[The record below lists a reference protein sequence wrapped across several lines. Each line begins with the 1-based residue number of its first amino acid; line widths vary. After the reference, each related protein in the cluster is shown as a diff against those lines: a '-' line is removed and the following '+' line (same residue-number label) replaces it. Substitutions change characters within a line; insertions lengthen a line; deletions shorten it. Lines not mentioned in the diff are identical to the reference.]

1 MTDYHRT
8 FRPTDGFWVHLD
20 MPKVIKNFRLNLP
33 DDWKELRKVD
43 PSGWLELPCESKA
56 EPDKGMLIIVKIK
69 SGQGIRFR
77 LLDKEGF
84 DRLVERIN
92 SKDFLAEEMGLQDK
106 SEFFCA
112 VDSVDYH
119 PSGKVRLTMSQLITL
134 QASQEVELRA
144 VKGDLEIGPPP
155 S

>member
-1 MTDYHRT
+1 
-8 FRPTDGFWVHLD
+8 

-43 PSGWLELPCESKA
+43 PSGWLELPGGTTAFPE
-56 EPDKGMLIIVKIK
+56 KGMLIIVKIK
-69 SGQGIRFR
+69 SEQGIRFR

-84 DRLVERIN
+84 DKLVERVN
-92 SKDFLAEEMGLQDK
+92 CRDFLAEEMGLQDK

-112 VDSVDYH
+112 VDSVDYD
-119 PSGKVRLTMSQLITL
+119 PSGKVRLTTSQLITL
-134 QASQEVELRA
+134 QVSQEVELRA